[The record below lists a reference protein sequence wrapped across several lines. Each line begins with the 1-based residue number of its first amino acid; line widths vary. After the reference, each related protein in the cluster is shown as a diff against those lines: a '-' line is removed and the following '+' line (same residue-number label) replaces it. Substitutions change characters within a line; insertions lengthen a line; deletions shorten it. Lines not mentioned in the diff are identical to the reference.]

1 MIHKAVLLKQT
12 IDILKKNIP
21 HIEKDSWYLDATL
34 GGAEHAYNIS
44 KLYPNTLNLVAFDL
58 EKRAIEEAKKRDD
71 MKFNERIFINSNFRY
86 LDTELKLQN
95 IEKIKIAMFDFGL
108 SSDEI
113 HDSKKGFSFLQD
125 EPLIMTLGEPDRYSF
140 TAKDIL
146 NTWKEEDIA
155 NVIYAYGEERFA
167 RRIARN
173 IVAYREKKP
182 FETTQELVYVVKLSI
197 PKIFQLKSKIHPA
210 TKTFQALR
218 IIVNDELEVIKNGLE
233 KAWNMLDEGGI
244 ILAISFH
251 SLEDRIV
258 KNFIKNREKSVNLTS
273 KPLIADQDEINN
285 NPRSRSAKLRAIKKI

>member
-58 EKRAIEEAKKRDD
+58 EKRAIEEAKKRGD

-146 NTWKEEDIA
+146 NTWKEGDIA

>member
-58 EKRAIEEAKKRDD
+58 ENRAIEEAKKRDD

-218 IIVNDELEVIKNGLE
+218 IIVNDELEVIKNGLQ